1 MKRHLDLQLN
11 NHFKKYRQALVL
23 LGARQ
28 VGKTTILTKIF
39 PDAIYF
45 SLDNESILSTLET
58 YDINT
63 YKQILG
69 KNKVIILDEL
79 HLLSNPGRAAKIIY
93 DQIPGVKLIITGSSS
108 FHIKNKSGESMA
120 GRKIDYNLY
129 PLTFSELLVQTDVI
143 ESLDSKIF
151 DNIINN
157 SQSKQYPFNKNDIL
171 NNVLK
176 YGLYPETIQLSQDK
190 KYLYNLAETAIF
202 HDIIELNLIDN
213 KAKAKELLKLLAYQI
228 GNLINYSEIA
238 SKLRIDQRTVKRYIE
253 IFEQS
258 YVLYRLYPYSTK
270 KRSEIGKTPK
280 IYFYD
285 LGLRNALIDNFDDLN
300 IRIDAGAMF
309 ENFIITEVLK
319 YNQYFNKGFRLN
331 YWRLTT
337 GSEVDLVISNNQELY
352 GCEIKLSK
360 GKVSSAFVRRYKNAK
375 IRLISGSSFY

>member
-1 MKRHLDLQLN
+1 M
-11 NHFKKYRQALVL
+11 
-23 LGARQ
+23 
-28 VGKTTILTKIF
+28 
-39 PDAIYF
+39 
-45 SLDNESILSTLET
+45 LDNEAILSIFET
-58 YDINT
+58 YDIST
-63 YKQILG
+63 YRQVLG
-69 KNKVIILDEL
+69 INKVIVLDEL
-79 HLLSNPGRAAKIIY
+79 HLLSNPGRAVKIIY
-93 DQIPGVKLIITGSSS
+93 DQMPEVKLIITGSSL

-129 PLTFSELLVQTDVI
+129 PLTFSELLVQTGVTQD
-143 ESLDSKIF
+143 LDYKILE
-151 DNIINN
+151 NIITN
-157 SQSKQYPFNKNDIL
+157 SLPQPYLFDKNKIL
-171 NNVLK
+171 NNVLL
-176 YGLYPETIQLSQDK
+176 YGLYPEIIQLAQDK

-238 SKLRIDQRTVKRYIE
+238 STLGIDQRTVRRYIE

-258 YVLYRLYPYSTK
+258 YIIFRLYPYSKK

-285 LGLRNALIDNFDDLN
+285 LGLRNAIIDNFDDLA
-300 IRIDAGAMF
+300 IRTDAGAMF

-319 YNQYFNKGFRLN
+319 CNQYLNNGYKLN

-352 GCEIKLSK
+352 GCEIKMKK
-360 GKVSSAFVRRYKNAK
+360 GNVSTVFSRRYKNAK
-375 IRLISGSSFY
+375 NKLISSDNYF